1 MRIKIITLSQTLL
14 IIVVIL
20 FVGPKA
26 TVHLAFARGQSD
38 KGSAYI
44 TSTFITTL

>member
-1 MRIKIITLSQTLL
+1 MRIKVITLLEILL
-14 IIVVIL
+14 IAIVIL

-26 TVHLAFARGQSD
+26 TIYLALTLAQSD

-44 TSTFITTL
+44 TSVFITTL